1 CNLLIYLG
9 AALQE
14 RIIPIFHYAL
24 KPTGFLKL
32 GPSESVGR
40 SANLF
45 SAVDKKHKIFA
56 RKPGPSAHLGFGLT
70 AGGRNAPPPAE
81 QDKGVAWS
89 TAAVE
94 KEADRLV
101 LGRYAPAGVIVNADM
116 EIVQFRGKTGP
127 YLEAAPGAASLQ
139 LLRMA
144 REGLTVALRRAVE
157 RAIKSGSAVKTE
169 GLWLRVNGG
178 AREVGIEVIPIGP
191 KEGVKGPHHLLLF
204 FDEHH
209 RLGGPV
215 PTKPTRGPA

>member
-56 RKPGPSAHLGFGLT
+56 RKPGPAAPLGFGPP
-70 AGGRNAPPPAE
+70 GGARNATPPAE

-116 EIVQFRGKTGP
+116 EIVQFPGKTGSH
-127 YLEAAPGAASLQ
+127 LEAGPGAASLQ
-139 LLRMA
+139 LFRMA
-144 REGLTVALRRAVE
+144 REGLTVPLRRAVQ
-157 RAIKSGSAVKTE
+157 RAIKSGGAGKKD
-169 GLWLRVNGG
+169 GPWFGGG
-178 AREVGIEVIPIGP
+178 AG
-191 KEGVKGPHHLLLF
+191 
-204 FDEHH
+204 
-209 RLGGPV
+209 
-215 PTKPTRGPA
+215 RGRAASR